1 MGGDFALCTAGGKDL
16 CMAAS
21 TSMETQM
28 GVFLN
33 TLGQCG
39 DIVVMSIITHW
50 VKWLIFNMTEFQIAK
65 AIKVLFFPKK

>member
-1 MGGDFALCTAGGKDL
+1 
-16 CMAAS
+16 MAA
-21 TSMETQM
+21 SMETQM

-39 DIVVMSIITHW
+39 DIVVMSIITPW
-50 VKWLIFNMTEFQIAK
+50 VKWLIFSMTEFQIAK